1 MYTLL
6 NFAFIAKLN
15 QKTVY
20 GFSVAL
26 NYRLGG
32 GGLRGGGNQKVS
44 AGSHIVS
51 QRQRRGPLTLFY
63 LFGGS
68 ILTLQ

>member
-15 QKTVY
+15 QKTAY
-20 GFSVAL
+20 SFSIAL

-32 GGLRGGGNQKVS
+32 GGWLIRKS
-44 AGSHIVS
+44 EPA
-51 QRQRRGPLTLFY
+51 P
-63 LFGGS
+63 
-68 ILTLQ
+68 IL

>member
-15 QKTVY
+15 QKTAY

-32 GGLRGGGNQKVS
+32 EGN
-44 AGSHIVS
+44 
-51 QRQRRGPLTLFY
+51 R
-63 LFGGS
+63 
-68 ILTLQ
+68 

>member
-15 QKTVY
+15 QKTAY

-26 NYRLGG
+26 NYRLGVG
-32 GGLRGGGNQKVS
+32 WGRGGNQKVS

-51 QRQRRGPLTLFY
+51 RRQRHGPLTLFY

>member
-15 QKTVY
+15 QKTAY

-32 GGLRGGGNQKVS
+32 GRGGVIRKS
-44 AGSHIVS
+44 EPA
-51 QRQRRGPLTLFY
+51 L
-63 LFGGS
+63 
-68 ILTLQ
+68 IL

>member
-15 QKTVY
+15 QKTAY

-32 GGLRGGGNQKVS
+32 GGTSNQKVR
-44 AGSHIVS
+44 ARSHIVS
-51 QRQRRGPLTLFY
+51 LRQRHGPLTLFY
-63 LFGGS
+63 IFGGS